1 MQQQNTPNPT
11 YAPLTPPA
19 EPTPT
24 ESSPTEPGR
33 RSGHHWLMWLMCVP
47 MLLIVGTLIAI
58 PIILMRLPAD
68 YFDVRTPRPWMENHH
83 PILRVIGHVVKNV
96 VGAIFL
102 FAGFLMLFLPGQ
114 GVLTMLIGLSLI
126 EFPGKRRV
134 EAKIVGQST
143 VLSTINAMRA
153 KFDKPPLIIAPD

>member
-1 MQQQNTPNPT
+1 VISDVFAQIES
-11 YAPLTPPA
+11 YVPA
-19 EPTPT
+19 NVLIWFAV
-24 ESSPTEPGR
+24 SSVF
-33 RSGHHWLMWLMCVP
+33 MF
-47 MLLIVGTLIAI
+47 VGTLIAI

-68 YFDVRTPRPWMENHH
+68 YFDIRKPRPWMENHH
-83 PILRVIGHVVKNV
+83 PMLRLLGHMVKNV

-143 VLSTINAMRA
+143 VLNTINSMRA
-153 KFDKPPLIIAPD
+153 KFGKPPLIIAPDR

>member
-1 MQQQNTPNPT
+1 VISEFLSQIES
-11 YAPLTPPA
+11 YVPA
-19 EPTPT
+19 NVLIWFAV
-24 ESSPTEPGR
+24 SSVV
-33 RSGHHWLMWLMCVP
+33 MF
-47 MLLIVGTLIAI
+47 VGTLIAI

-68 YFDVRTPRPWMENHH
+68 YFDVRIPRPWMENHH